1 MRRLDVETTGYT
13 ELDQESQNEALREQ
27 ASPILE
33 GIIAA
38 AQNVAEENKEITLSR
53 NGKSY
58 FKLVIQPLSDSTVKR
73 LRQKCTKYTKSK
85 AYGVKVPEDTD
96 LTKYRSMFIY
106 EATINKD
113 ETWDNK
119 ELWKVLEPRF
129 PIVQGWQTIDQVLLA
144 GEKDRIV
151 DEINMLSGY
160 TDDEDEDSKSD
171 EENLED
177 VVKN

>member
-13 ELDQESQNEALREQ
+13 DIDQENQDEALREQ

-38 AQNVAEENKEITLSR
+38 AQNIAEETKEITLTR
-53 NGKSY
+53 NGKAY
-58 FKLVIQPLSDSTVKR
+58 FKLVIQPLSDATNKK

-85 AYGVKVPEDTD
+85 AYGVRVPEETD
-96 LTKYRSMFIY
+96 QTKYRSLLIY
-106 EATINKD
+106 EATINRD

-119 ELWKVLEPRF
+119 DLWKALESRF

-144 GEKDRIV
+144 GEKERIV

-160 TDDEDEDSKSD
+160 TDDDEEDSKSD